1 MVLGQGL
8 LWQPSNLS
16 LPLPVRQL
24 HLYPHCCCCHFRAGY
39 LEETSERVD
48 CHIRGAVLHLHISL
62 IPTHPNMEAAH
73 PIHSSK
79 VAGQFSWKRRF
90 AGGSGSGEE
99 AAVAELEGG
108 QQRQETLPQVPLGW
122 WMKGGRE
129 LRLKVKVTGDLES
142 ESDRRSW
149 NHNNGENLLCHV
161 GGDQPGDVTK
171 VFMPL
176 EKKHYKPIWL
186 LQNTFNNI

>member
-24 HLYPHCCCCHFRAGY
+24 HLYPHCCCCHFHRAGY

-129 LRLKVKVTGDLES
+129 LRLKVKVTGDLGTTTTEKTCS
-142 ESDRRSW
+142 
-149 NHNNGENLLCHV
+149 
-161 GGDQPGDVTK
+161 VTS
-171 VFMPL
+171 VVTSREMWPRYSCL
-176 EKKHYKPIWL
+176 WKKHYKPIWL